1 MQGNERVPGAD
12 VRWRQYRNHMTE
24 YILKGSADA
33 DRVLILGAGGCD
45 DIELVAITEHAALV
59 CLADVNRTAMESA
72 VQRLQTIRPELRSRL
87 WMIETDFLPISEP
100 EYQAYDKACRQ
111 GIKALE
117 EWWERHN
124 IQRHIGCKQPDA
136 GGSGEQSYD
145 MLCGVKAAM
154 EELEVDT
161 FDTIICLGLHSQLY
175 IGLAVRTYQQR
186 QLLEDCVRTC
196 AVDFL
201 QNANQ
206 RMAEQFMQEVL
217 QLGKRIILGLEYT
230 AIHLDSE
237 YSSEAVLQQLMRSGT
252 EGLYELQ
259 LPRVEGAYQMEQQIA
274 ELYERDKIQI
284 SERQYFL
291 WPFSEEKS
299 YLMVLYVVTNV

>member
-1 MQGNERVPGAD
+1 MQGNERIPGAD
-12 VRWRQYRNHMTE
+12 VRWLQYRNHMTE
-24 YILKGSADA
+24 YILEGCAEA
-33 DRVLILGAGGCD
+33 ERVLILGAGGCD

-87 WMIETDFLPISEP
+87 WIIETDFLPISEP
-100 EYQAYDKACRQ
+100 EYQEYDKACRQ
-111 GIKALE
+111 GIEALE
-117 EWWERHN
+117 QWWGQHD
-124 IQRHIGCKQPDA
+124 IQRHIGLKQPGA
-136 GGSGEQSYD
+136 GGSGERSYD
-145 MLCGVKAAM
+145 MLCGVRTAM
-154 EELEVDT
+154 EALELEA
-161 FDTIICLGLHSQLY
+161 FDTVICLGLHSQLY
-175 IGLAVRTYQQR
+175 IGLAVRTYQQKE
-186 QLLEDCVRTC
+186 QLHDRVRAC

-217 QLGKRIILGLEYT
+217 QIGRRIVLGLEYT
-230 AIHLDSE
+230 AIHSDSE
-237 YSSEAVLQQLMRSGT
+237 YSSEAVIQQLMRSGT

-274 ELYERDKIQI
+274 ELYERNQIQI
-284 SERQYFL
+284 LNCQYFL

-299 YLMVLYVVTNV
+299 YLMVLYVVTNA